1 MSIEIIQF
9 DNKNKKMLKKFV
21 KFAWVLYKGD
31 EKWVPQLNMEL
42 LGNKIFKAVGLLT
55 AEHPFHEHGEVTYF
69 LAVQN
74 GKTVGR
80 IAGIVNHAHIEYH
93 EEKAGF
99 FGFFETIDN
108 GEVVKLLL
116 DNVYQWLKSKGM
128 EIMRGPANFSSNE
141 SWGLLVENF
150 DDYPMVYTPYN
161 KKYYEK
167 LLLEYG
173 FTKSMDLIGM
183 FMRAQDVK
191 EEDRE
196 RRARLEKISNRVKQK
211 HGITVRP
218 VRLDKKSFHEEVGY
232 IRHIYQNAWEKNWG
246 FIPITE
252 HEFDDAAVG
261 MQMMLKPGLAS
272 LAFVNDEPAGF
283 IVNLPDVNEISRL
296 KKSIF
301 GNSDLI
307 RAIRV
312 MLKKKNQK
320 RVRLLLFGI
329 VNKYRKIGLD
339 SVLFVDSFRN
349 AQELGIEDCEISWLL
364 ETNTLVI
371 RHGEAMN
378 AYEYRKWRLYDYPLR

>member
-1 MSIEIIQF
+1 MNIEIMPF
-9 DNKNKKMLKKFV
+9 DNKNKNMLKKFV
-21 KFAWVLYKGD
+21 KFAWDLYKGD
-31 EKWVPQLNMEL
+31 KKWVPQLNMEL
-42 LGNKIFKAVGLLT
+42 LGNKLFKAVGLLT
-55 AEHPFHEHGEVTYF
+55 SEHPFHEHAEVTYF
-69 LAVQN
+69 LAQRD

-80 IAGIVNHAHIEYH
+80 IAGIVNQAHIDYH

-99 FGFFETIDN
+99 FGFFESIDDN
-108 GEVVKLLL
+108 DVVKALL
-116 DNVYQWLKSKGM
+116 DNVREWLKSKGM
-128 EIMRGPANFSSNE
+128 ETMRGPANFSSNE
-141 SWGLLVENF
+141 SWGLLVENY

-167 LLLEYG
+167 LLFNYG
-173 FTKSMDLIGM
+173 FKKSMDLTGM
-183 FMRAQDVK
+183 FMLAQDIT
-191 EEDRE
+191 EEDRV
-196 RRARLEKISNRVKQK
+196 RRARLEKISARVKQK

-218 VRLDKKSFHEEVGY
+218 VRLGKKDFHEEIGY

-272 LAFVNDEPAGF
+272 IAFVNDEPAGF

-296 KKSIF
+296 SKSIL

-307 RAIRV
+307 RIIR
-312 MLKKKNQK
+312 MLFRKKKQK

-329 VNKYRKIGLD
+329 VNQYRKIGLD

-349 AQELGIEDCEISWLL
+349 AQEIGIEECEISWLL

-378 AYEYRKWRLYDYPLR
+378 AKEYRRWRLYDYPLK